1 MKFAKNILTI
11 VLQISKNYERNAYF
25 SLGLPIQRGSVRAF
39 CCNNMVIRTPRLIGL
54 GWSPSLS
61 TNKASMLSASSK
73 DSETSI
79 RKQYIHV
86 YKLKY
91 KTRQ

>member
-1 MKFAKNILTI
+1 MKFAKNIFTI

-39 CCNNMVIRTPRLIGL
+39 CCNMVIRTPRLIGL
-54 GWSPSLS
+54 GRSPSLS

-79 RKQYIHV
+79 RKQYI
-86 YKLKY
+86 
-91 KTRQ
+91 QA